1 MSASVPASDAAP
13 APDGTSAA
21 PAPDGASAAA
31 PTAAPPVAEPL
42 DGSTA
47 KRTALVLGLL
57 FGLAG
62 MGSSGAALALAP
74 LAEAY
79 DVGMGA
85 GAWTISLYAL
95 MFGVGTAVYGRI
107 ADLQGP
113 RFPMMVGLS
122 LMTFGAVVAA
132 LAPTFELHLAGRLF
146 QGAGAAAVP
155 TLGAA
160 IITARYSGAV
170 KSTALLRLA
179 AVAAAMTSL
188 GPLAAGLLVDTLS
201 WRFAIAL
208 PILGVLVVPFLWSSM
223 HVGGTGARLDLVGA
237 FLTALAAG
245 GLVLLLQSP
254 STGVA
259 VALVGALL
267 VLLGSPAVAVWVR
280 RRPDGFLPL
289 SVIRNPRVVRSA
301 LAAAAI
307 PASWFA
313 LLVAIPAVLL
323 AAGWSPWQVGL
334 ALVPAGVVGLIT
346 PKVAGPVLARTAAA
360 AALAFAAV
368 AASVSLLVASLGAR
382 LESPVLLV
390 LAVLVATVAFGV
402 GQPALTAAV
411 GEAVAPDV
419 RGVALG
425 IATLLFM
432 VGASVGSAVV
442 GGLGPVLGLAG
453 SILALTA
460 LPALGLLL
468 LVPNLRRPVSP

>member
-1 MSASVPASDAAP
+1 MSKSAP
-13 APDGTSAA
+13 APTQDA
-21 PAPDGASAAA
+21 PVVAP
-31 PTAAPPVAEPL
+31 PL

-47 KRTALVLGLL
+47 KRTALMLGLL

-79 DVGMGA
+79 DVGLGA
-85 GAWTISLYAL
+85 AAWTISLYAL

-113 RFPMMVGLS
+113 RRPMVVGLA
-122 LMTFGAVVAA
+122 LMTFGAVIAG

-179 AVAAAMTSL
+179 AVAAAVTSV

-208 PILGVLVVPFLWSSM
+208 PILGVFVVPFLWSSM
-223 HVGGTGARLDLVGA
+223 HVGGTGARLDLIGA
-237 FLTALAAG
+237 VLTALAAG

-267 VLLGSPAVAVWVR
+267 VVLGAPAVALWVR

-323 AAGWSPWQVGL
+323 GAGWSPWQVGL
-334 ALVPAGVVGLIT
+334 ALVPAGVVGLVT
-346 PKVAGPVLARTAAA
+346 PKVAGPLLARTPAAN
-360 AALAFAAV
+360 ALAFAAI
-368 AASVSLLVASLGAR
+368 AASVSLLVASLGAS
-382 LESPVLLV
+382 LESPVILV
-390 LAVLVATVAFGV
+390 LAVLLATVSFGV
-402 GQPALTAAV
+402 GQPALSAAV
-411 GEAVAPDV
+411 GEAVEPEV

-432 VGASVGSAVV
+432 VGASIGSAVV
-442 GGLGPVLGLAG
+442 GGLGPVLGLPG

-468 LVPNLRRPVSP
+468 LVPNLRRPV